1 MFYEPFSDFFYD
13 PKTKLYYGN
22 AKKKYFRYDGD
33 AEGGKGRFR
42 PIGGEEG
49 NGGEGGGGD
58 AVSGVATAALGG
70 GESTKNATPT
80 PGSAVESKPEK
91 VELKPKIAISLKTT
105 IPPKDSNTTVK
116 SLNEVAAMEKTKLQ
130 KKVVQRKEST
140 LSAGETNA
148 AGIHQ
153 PLKKHAKDMD
163 KWSERVREMRDE
175 TDAKCDVVP
184 PPSSKKIKTTAS
196 GQPICVLCRRKFP
209 TLEKLRQH
217 EKLSALHKENLAK
230 KAAKDAD
237 AAAARKK
244 RTESSADTYRD
255 RTKERRLMHGG
266 SLGANPDSTSSHAE
280 ALLAHSLNN
289 NGNSSAERKVA
300 EAIRPE
306 DTLNNDAN
314 VGNKLLQKLGWKSG
328 ETLGRTNGNLNA
340 DGMAGGNGGG
350 AGRKDDVASNLR
362 SDWER
367 IESLA
372 LRGGRR

>member
-13 PKTKLYYGN
+13 PKTKFYYGN
-22 AKKKYFRYDGD
+22 AKKKYFKYDAD
-33 AEGGKGRFR
+33 AEDGKGAFR

-49 NGGEGGGGD
+49 GESD
-58 AVSGVATAALGG
+58 AVSGVVTAAA
-70 GESTKNATPT
+70 GEESMKNVTPT
-80 PGSAVESKPEK
+80 PASAVESKPEK

-105 IPPKDSNTTVK
+105 ISPKDSNNNIK

-130 KKVVQRKEST
+130 KKIVQRKEST
-140 LSAGETNA
+140 LSAGENNA
-148 AGIHQ
+148 GTIHQ

-163 KWSERVREMRDE
+163 KWSERVKEMRDE

-184 PPSSKKIKTTAS
+184 PPSKKIKTTTS

-209 TLEKLRQH
+209 TLEKLQQH
-217 EKLSALHKENLAK
+217 EKLSALHKENLVK
-230 KAAKDAD
+230 KAAKDAAT
-237 AAAARKK
+237 AAKKK
-244 RTESSADTYRD
+244 RLESSVETYRD

-289 NGNSSAERKVA
+289 DSSVERKVA
-300 EAIRPE
+300 ETIRPE

-328 ETLGRTNGNLNA
+328 ETLGRMNGNQNV
-340 DGMAGGNGGG
+340 DGMMGGNSGG
-350 AGRKDDVASNLR
+350 GRKDDVASNLR

-372 LRGGRR
+372 QRGGRR